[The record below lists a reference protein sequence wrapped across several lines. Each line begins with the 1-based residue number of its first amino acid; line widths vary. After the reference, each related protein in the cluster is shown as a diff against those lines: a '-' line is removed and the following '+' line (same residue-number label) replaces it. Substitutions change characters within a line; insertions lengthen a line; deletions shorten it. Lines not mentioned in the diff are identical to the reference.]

1 MRRRPAH
8 TPKKN
13 RPRRYSDAR
22 IIAALQKAKGCVR
35 LAADGIGCNS
45 STIYDR
51 IKESDAVA
59 ECAKEE
65 NGKIDDIAE
74 LVIYK
79 SLLSDDLRIAFNAAK
94 YRLNTK
100 GRHRGYGEK
109 LDIKAEGVTLEFID
123 EIVNVPPAELNEMA
137 HADDRP
143 PAATP

>member
-1 MRRRPAH
+1 
-8 TPKKN
+8 
-13 RPRRYSDAR
+13 
-22 IIAALQKAKGCVR
+22 
-35 LAADGIGCNS
+35 LAADSIGCHA

-51 IKESDAVA
+51 INEFETVA
-59 ECAKEE
+59 ECAKDEDGTV
-65 NGKIDDIAE
+65 NDFAE
-74 LVIYK
+74 MVIYK
-79 SLLSDDLRIAFNAAK
+79 TLLSEDPRLAFEAAK